1 MKERTFKDLGLD
13 GDGNQEERDIH
24 ELEAEF
30 NIDELF
36 DVKNDED
43 IESQNKRKTDIIDKV

>member
-43 IESQNKRKTDIIDKV
+43 IEEQNKRKTDIIDKV